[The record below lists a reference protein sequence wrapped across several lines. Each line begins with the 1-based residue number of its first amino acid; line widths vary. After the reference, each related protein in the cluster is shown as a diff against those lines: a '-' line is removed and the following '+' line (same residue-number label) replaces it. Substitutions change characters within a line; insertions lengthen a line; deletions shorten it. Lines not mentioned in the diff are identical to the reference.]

1 MHGST
6 GVFSGAKLDNEVPD
20 RMAVVTRL
28 LLAPFV
34 RKAVH
39 PVGLIQ
45 PRCGFPFSSLRL
57 ERDKWALEANFAKD
71 HFDGLKK
78 EIEHQR
84 KEANAVSARNVELTQ
99 LVVDFQKRL
108 RECSNSLQETEENAR
123 KLSMEWAEAKR
134 ELQEERDRVRALTN
148 EKENA
153 LEASINQLQEMKKE
167 LAEAWSAVASA
178 ESRAAVA
185 EAERVKKALEGEVS
199 SLRDRVSELE
209 KQYVRLFF
217 SLFVFLLPRLRSL
230 FFFFSLFFFLPP
242 SAVTAQNQSA
252 MVEIDRYRS
261 ILCGNG

>member
-1 MHGST
+1 
-6 GVFSGAKLDNEVPD
+6 
-20 RMAVVTRL
+20 
-28 LLAPFV
+28 
-34 RKAVH
+34 
-39 PVGLIQ
+39 
-45 PRCGFPFSSLRL
+45 
-57 ERDKWALEANFAKD
+57 
-71 HFDGLKK
+71 
-78 EIEHQR
+78 
-84 KEANAVSARNVELTQ
+84 
-99 LVVDFQKRL
+99 
-108 RECSNSLQETEENAR
+108 
-123 KLSMEWAEAKR
+123 AKR

-185 EAERVKKALEGEVS
+185 EARCSEFETKMKSTEQKVDVVKGDSRYDRTVFSTNEVSGELWKITEELEKVKEEAKANKDYMVQAERVKKALEGEVS

-230 FFFFSLFFFLPP
+230 FFFFFSLFFFLPP

-252 MVEIDRYRS
+252 MVEIDRFLMFYWVFIVNFDTFLWFQEMLKTSWEKEKVTLQAMKDEAERKS
-261 ILCGNG
+261 NELNEQAETEKTLLKQENSRLQAQVC